1 MAARRIAL
9 VAGATGLTGSHLLT
23 QLLADDRYLRV
34 TALVR
39 KTSPTPNRNVSQLV
53 VDFDKLPALPKADD
67 AYCCLGTTIK
77 KAGSQVAFRKVD
89 FEYVVNF
96 ARAARKAGTDRFLVV
111 SSIGANARSS
121 IFYSRVKGEMENALR
136 EIGFG
141 ALHIFQPSLI
151 LGERKEHRAAER
163 FGIAAF
169 SVMGMAMR
177 GPMRKY
183 RPINATTIVRA
194 MIGAAFSDSAGTN
207 TYQSDAIEKM
217 GGSSPP

>member
-39 KTSPTPNRNVSQLV
+39 KTSPTPNRNVSPLV

-96 ARAARKAGTDRFLVV
+96 ARAARKAGADRFLVV

-169 SVMGMAMR
+169 SVMGMAMW

-183 RPINATTIVRA
+183 RPINATTIARA
-194 MIGAAFSDSAGTN
+194 MIGSAFSDSAGTN

-217 GGSSPP
+217 GGSPPP

>member
-39 KTSPTPNRNVSQLV
+39 KTSPTPNRNVSPLV

-77 KAGSQVAFRKVD
+77 KAGSQAAFHKVD
-89 FEYVVNF
+89 FEFVVNF
-96 ARAARKAGTDRFLVV
+96 ARAARRAGAKRFLVI
-111 SSIGANARSS
+111 SSLGASARSP
-121 IFYSRVKGEMENALR
+121 IFYSRVKGAMENALR
-136 EIGFG
+136 EIGFE

-151 LGERKEHRAAER
+151 LGERKEQRTAER

-169 SVMGMAMR
+169 GAVGGLMF
-177 GPMRKY
+177 GPLRKY
-183 RPINATTIVRA
+183 RPVESATIARA
-194 MIGAAFSDSAGTN
+194 MIGAAFSKQRGIRV
-207 TYQSDAIEKM
+207 YPSDAIETM
-217 GGSSPP
+217 ARR